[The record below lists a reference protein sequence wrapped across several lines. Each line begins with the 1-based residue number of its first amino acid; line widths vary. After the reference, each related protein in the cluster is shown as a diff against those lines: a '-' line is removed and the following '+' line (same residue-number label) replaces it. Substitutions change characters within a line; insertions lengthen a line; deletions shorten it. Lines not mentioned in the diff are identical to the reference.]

1 MERHSRAS
9 GGSGAATPG
18 SARTEV
24 AGRHHGGGNQH
35 SPSHRQQP
43 ARGWGARHHP
53 HASQNP
59 PGGGEAAFS
68 RSEPQ
73 RGARGLRHR
82 SAKSEAGPG
91 SSRPNEEALSP
102 LGGDHAD
109 GLARG
114 GPHGGGGETTG
125 AEMGSS
131 GAAAGAGAE
140 SASQADERIDR
151 AGAGADWRSGAETG
165 HPLPT

>member
-53 HASQNP
+53 PQSSQNP

-73 RGARGLRHR
+73 RGARGLRPR

-131 GAAAGAGAE
+131 GAAAGGGGGGGRPGE
-140 SASQADERIDR
+140 
-151 AGAGADWRSGAETG
+151 
-165 HPLPT
+165 